1 MNLGNV
7 GRNVGFVALTAMSAC
22 QVGPE
27 SPSFGHRCDKYVQPM
42 VDKALKQA
50 GCSESETS
58 KVDMSVFCKRVATK
72 ARIHAL
78 NACMSN

>member
-27 SPSFGHRCDKYVQPM
+27 SPSFGHRCDQYVQPM
-42 VDKALKQA
+42 VDKALKKA
-50 GCSESETS
+50 ACEKGTVNMVACS
-58 KVDMSVFCKRVATK
+58 KIAVD
-72 ARIHAL
+72 ARIRAL
-78 NACMSN
+78 NACRDGR